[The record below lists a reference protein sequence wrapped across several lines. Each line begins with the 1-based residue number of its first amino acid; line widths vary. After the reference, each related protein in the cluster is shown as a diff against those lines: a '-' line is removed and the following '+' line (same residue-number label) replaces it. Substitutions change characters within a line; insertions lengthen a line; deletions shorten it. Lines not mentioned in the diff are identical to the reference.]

1 MISVMSMSCHLRKM
15 AEWFAPILWS
25 LGDASANS
33 QDVHHHDINIA
44 EILTRRRRESS
55 GRLVEAVTIG
65 PWRAAARIR
74 PASRIATRWVT
85 RTFERPRVSPL
96 RGAARTV
103 VRRAA
108 HLGAHSRPDE
118 GLNQD
123 LAAGAVAV
131 AQTSLAQQAGSG
143 REPRK

>member
-15 AEWFAPILWS
+15 AEWFVPILWS

-33 QDVHHHDINIA
+33 QDVHHDEINIA
-44 EILTRRRRESS
+44 EILTKRRRQSS
-55 GRLVEAVTIG
+55 GSLVEAVTIVCG
-65 PWRAAARIR
+65 GSCADHR
-74 PASRIATRWVT
+74 PSSRIATRWLM
-85 RTFERPRVSPL
+85 TFERPKVSPL

-103 VRRAA
+103 VRTAA

-131 AQTSLAQQAGSG
+131 AQTSLAQRAGSR